1 MKLYISETSMNGVL
15 VAYELLAVGAQ
26 YELINVD
33 VDEEAN
39 QQLTDAGLSSPVLE
53 VDGKLIRGYAI
64 NEEINLLGARLK

>member
-39 QQLTDAGLSSPVLE
+39 QKLNDAGLSSPVLE
-53 VDGKLIRGYAI
+53 VDGKLISGYAI